1 MTIYHSC
8 VNGDYSSTVITIAVF
23 LLLGSVF
30 LNIFVLID
38 WLIDWLIYRTQNF
51 RLFEKKSKRGLDL
64 SLYP

>member
-23 LLLGSVF
+23 LLIGSVF

-38 WLIDWLIYRTQNF
+38 WLIDWFIELKILGYLRKNPN
-51 RLFEKKSKRGLDL
+51 GG
-64 SLYP
+64 